1 MGDVDRSDAERL
13 LELPDLGPHLHADL
27 GVEVRQRLVE
37 EEDVGVEHERSGEG
51 DPLLLAAGELARVA
65 RLEPREVHLGE
76 ALLEAPG
83 DRRGVE
89 LPEPEPVG
97 DVRPHG
103 HVGPERV
110 VLEDHPDVALVGP
123 EPVHAP
129 LAEPDF
135 AGVRSVEPRGQPKER
150 RLATARG
157 PEQREELPV
166 GDFEGRAVHGGDVAE
181 RLGDPLQQNA
191 HRRTPRPAPRTT
203 ITLTPPSRVA
213 TVTASSTSSGIG
225 GTIVFSESGR
235 FRVIVAVGP
244 STANKIVL

>member
-1 MGDVDRSDAERL
+1 
-13 LELPDLGPHLHADL
+13 
-27 GVEVRQRLVE
+27 E
-37 EEDVGVEHERSGEG
+37 EEDVWAEHERSREG

-76 ALLEAPG
+76 ALLEAAG

-129 LAEPDF
+129 LAEPDL
-135 AGVRSVEPRGQPKER
+135 AGVRSVEPRGQPQER

-157 PEQREELPV
+157 PARAAVGVREPARIAIV
-166 GDFEGRAVHGGDVAE
+166 SGVT
-181 RLGDPLQQNA
+181 NA
-191 HRRTPRPAPRTT
+191 F
-203 ITLTPPSRVA
+203 LVA
-213 TVTASSTSSGIG
+213 TNLRSKPASFSSN
-225 GTIVFSESGR
+225 
-235 FRVIVAVGP
+235 AM
-244 STANKIVL
+244 